1 MLISVKG
8 TYALRVL
15 TDMVKHDGQNN
26 YLCICDISTRLN
38 ISRKYLETIMT
49 LLAKNG
55 LIDSKRGASGGYR
68 LIKEAKDYN
77 LLEIMEALE
86 EDLSPISCL
95 SDASSC
101 RNCSICPTF
110 DTFKELQDTIC
121 EYLKT
126 KTLQDLINPNI
137 DC

>member
-1 MLISVKG
+1 
-8 TYALRVL
+8 
-15 TDMVKHDGQNN
+15 
-26 YLCICDISTRLN
+26 
-38 ISRKYLETIMT
+38 MT
-49 LLAKNG
+49 LLAKNR

-126 KTLQDLINPNI
+126 KTLQDLINPDIN
-137 DC
+137 C

>member
-15 TDMVKHDGQNN
+15 TDMAKHDGQNN

-68 LIKEAKDYN
+68 LIKEAKNYN

-126 KTLQDLINPNI
+126 KTLQDLINPDI

>member
-15 TDMVKHDGQNN
+15 TDMAKHDGQNN
-26 YLCICDISTRLN
+26 YLCICDISSRLN

-55 LIDSKRGASGGYR
+55 IIDSKRGASGGYK
-68 LIKEAKDYN
+68 LIKTADQYN

-95 SDASSC
+95 SDGC
-101 RNCSICPTF
+101 RDCSICPTF
-110 DTFKELQDTIC
+110 DTFKGLQDTIC
-121 EYLKT
+121 DYLKT
-126 KTLQDLINPNI
+126 KTLQDLINPDI

>member
-26 YLCICDISTRLN
+26 YLCICDISSRLN

-55 LIDSKRGASGGYR
+55 LIDSKRGASGGYK
-68 LIKEAKDYN
+68 LIKKADQYN

-95 SDASSC
+95 SDGC
-101 RNCSICPTF
+101 RDCSICPTF
-110 DTFKELQDTIC
+110 DTFKGLQDVIY
-121 EYLKT
+121 EYLKS
-126 KTLQDLINPNI
+126 KTLQDLINPDL

>member
-15 TDMVKHDGQNN
+15 TDMAKHDGQNN

-77 LLEIMEALE
+77 LLEIME

-126 KTLQDLINPNI
+126 KTLQDLINPDI